1 MVLYQVRYNQ
11 GMSVSAMI
19 RDARHRAGLS
29 QAELALKAGTSQP
42 TLAGYE
48 SGRLLP
54 RLDTLTRIL
63 ESTGHELV
71 FQAVPKV
78 RRGAVSMAE
87 VSNEIREIFPAEGD
101 AGAWRRLL
109 DFVDDFRG
117 SPTAGKGWLVEE
129 APPRCGDMRFDA
141 AMAAFAEQ
149 LCLEAGIAAPDWVAE
164 PGRSVEPWW
173 FVSGLRGFDAMA
185 LRDSPIAFARHGVF
199 VNAGALD
206 RV

>member
-1 MVLYQVRYNQ
+1 M
-11 GMSVSAMI
+11 
-19 RDARHRAGLS
+19 H
-29 QAELALKAGTSQP
+29 AGTSQP

-63 ESTGHELV
+63 ESAGHELV

-78 RRGAVSMAE
+78 RRGAVPMAE
-87 VSNEIREIFPAEGD
+87 VSNEIRKILREEGD

-117 SPTAGKGWLVEE
+117 SSVAGKGWLVAES
-129 APPRCGDMRFDA
+129 PPRCGDVRFDA

-149 LCLEAGIAAPDWVAE
+149 LCLETDEAGTAVPDWVNE

>member
-1 MVLYQVRYNQ
+1 
-11 GMSVSAMI
+11 MSVNAVI

-29 QAELALKAGTSQP
+29 QVELAMQAGTSQP

-54 RLDTLTRIL
+54 RLDTLMRIL

-78 RRGAVSMAE
+78 RRGAVAMSE
-87 VSNEIREIFPAEGD
+87 VSIEIREILREEGD

-117 SPTAGKGWLVEE
+117 SSTAGKGWLVEE
-129 APPRCGDMRFDA
+129 APPLCGDMRLDA
-141 AMAAFAEQ
+141 AMAAVAEQ
-149 LCLEAGIAAPDWVAE
+149 LCLEAGIAVPDWVNE
-164 PGRSVEPWW
+164 TGRSVEPWW